1 MGNGC
6 KAVKF
11 EWKIIHY
18 KKIIIRR
25 EFTRI
30 LLILLLTI
38 PISPQVEYSI
48 KDALKVVG
56 YIEKLQ
62 EAQLTEYSGPQ
73 REIEVTERELNSYFA
88 YLIDIDKEEI
98 MKDLRLNIFAEN
110 RIEGKIFIDLQGQK
124 LPEILRPQM
133 NFYFGAKLDIKE
145 KKVRVNIDKLFLED
159 QEINKVILDMVIYL
173 ASKINNTE
181 SGSISDWYILPFG
194 IKDIRTK
201 RGKAVFFY

>member
-11 EWKIIHY
+11 EWKIIQY

-25 EFTRI
+25 GFTRI
-30 LLILLLTI
+30 LLILLFVI
-38 PISPQVEYSI
+38 PIFSQVEYSI
-48 KDALKVVG
+48 EDALKVVG

-62 EAQLTEYSGPQ
+62 EAQLIEYSGPQ
-73 REIEVTERELNSYFA
+73 REIEVTEIELNSYIA
-88 YLIDIDKEEI
+88 YLIDVDREEVMKE
-98 MKDLRLNIFAEN
+98 LRLKIFEDN
-110 RIEGKIFIDLQGQK
+110 KIEGKIFIDMQGQK

-145 KKVRVNIDKLFLED
+145 KKVRINIDKLFLED
-159 QEINKVILDMVIYL
+159 QEINKVILDMVIFV
-173 ASKINNTE
+173 ASKINGTE
-181 SGSISDWYILPFG
+181 SGSISDWYVLPFG